1 MPVGLNLGIVGLPNV
16 GKSTLFNALT
26 RNNVLAANYP
36 FATIQPNE
44 GVVPLPDPRLA
55 KLAAMFDS
63 DKIVPAPVTFVDIAG
78 IVKGASEGAG
88 LGNKFL
94 ANIRESDAICQ
105 VVRVFTDDDVAHV
118 DGRIDPKSDIEVIE
132 TELILADL
140 QTLERAV
147 PRLEKEARTHKD
159 RRPAYEA
166 ALAAQEIL
174 NGAKTLFAGAVAT
187 ATSGRAGTELSLLR
201 ELNLLTTKP
210 FLYVFNA
217 DEAVLTDEA
226 RVASLRELVAPA
238 DAVFL
243 DAKIEAELQ
252 ELDDESAAELLES
265 IGQTERGLDALA
277 RAGFHTLC
285 LQTFLTAGPKE
296 SRAWTIHQ
304 GDTAPKAAGVI
315 HTDFEK
321 GFIKAEIV
329 SYDDLVAAGSMAAA
343 KAAGKVRMEGG
354 LRDGRRRCRGVPLQ
368 RLELQVRPC
377 FCVLGM
383 HRVRS
388 GLRIE
393 FASCSPS
400 AVGGVGRQMRIC
412 LERLRR

>member
-1 MPVGLNLGIVGLPNV
+1 MLRAGIVGLPNV

-36 FATIQPNE
+36 FATIEPNE
-44 GVVPLPDPRLA
+44 GVVPLPDPRLVELA
-55 KLAAMFDS
+55 KMFDS
-63 DKIVPAPVTFVDIAG
+63 EKIVHAPVTFVDIAG

-132 TELILADL
+132 TELILADM
-140 QTLERAV
+140 QTLERAL

-159 RRPAYEA
+159 RRPAHEA
-166 ALAAQEIL
+166 AVAAQETL
-174 NGAKTLFAGAVAT
+174 DGGTTLFAAGADVSA
-187 ATSGRAGTELSLLR
+187 LR
-201 ELNLLTTKP
+201 ELNLLTIKP

-217 DEAVLTDEA
+217 DEGVLTDEA
-226 RVASLRELVAPA
+226 RVAALREMVAPA

-277 RAGFHTLC
+277 RAGFHTLR
-285 LQTFLTAGPKE
+285 LQTYLTAGPKE

-329 SYDDLVAAGSMAAA
+329 SYDDLIEAGSMAAA
-343 KAAGKVRMEGG
+343 KAAGKVRIEGKDYVMA
-354 LRDGRRRCRGVPLQ
+354 DGDV
-368 RLELQVRPC
+368 V
-377 FCVLGM
+377 
-383 HRVRS
+383 
-388 GLRIE
+388 E
-393 FASCSPS
+393 FRFN
-400 AVGGVGRQMRIC
+400 V
-412 LERLRR
+412 